1 MPNDNDIVML
11 TFTDTK
17 TFHHWL
23 KAQRKTSFS
32 VPVLL
37 SGTRYCCNYIAVT
50 KRALNCLTI
59 DDKEV
64 IKVEMTVGK
73 YTGRSYAY
81 VEPKRIRGDKNK

>member
-1 MPNDNDIVML
+1 MSDDNKVTTF

-23 KAQRKTSFS
+23 KAQRKTRFS

-37 SGTRYCCNYIAVT
+37 SGTRLPCNYISVT

-64 IKVEMTVGK
+64 IRVEISVGK
-73 YTGRSYAY
+73 YTGKNYAY
-81 VEPKRIRGDKNK
+81 VEPVRVRGGKNK

>member
-1 MPNDNDIVML
+1 MGAVNLGETL

-23 KAQRKTSFS
+23 KRQKKTVFS

-37 SGTRYCCNYIAVT
+37 SNTRLPCNYIRVT

-64 IKVEMTVGK
+64 IKVDISVGK
-73 YTGRSYAY
+73 YTGKSYAY
-81 VEPKRIRGDKNK
+81 VEPERVRGKNK